1 MNSVLSNFTGGN
13 KSNYLHVFY
22 IRNYINKYPIEEI
35 LKYEV
40 VYK

>member
-13 KSNYLHVFY
+13 KSDYLHIFY
-22 IRNYINKYPIEEI
+22 IGNYIKKYPSEEI